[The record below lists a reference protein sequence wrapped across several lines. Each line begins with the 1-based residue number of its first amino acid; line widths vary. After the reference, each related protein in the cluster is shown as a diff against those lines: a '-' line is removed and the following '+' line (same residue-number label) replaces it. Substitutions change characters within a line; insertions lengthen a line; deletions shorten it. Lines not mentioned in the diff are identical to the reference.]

1 MGGKTQT
8 ATQQVQIPPE
18 VMARYRAV
26 NTRAETVAG
35 QPFQPYSSDPN
46 AFVAPLTPT
55 QVAGMQNI
63 NQAAGM
69 AQPYFNTAAGL
80 TLGGAQ
86 GVGPLT
92 QQQIGYYQNPYTQ
105 AVVGSTLAGLQQQ
118 QGQQLAQQQANA
130 IRAGAFGGDRAGIE
144 RAQLMGQQNLAMAQ
158 AIAPLYQQGYQQ
170 AVQTAAGQQGV
181 LAQDLQRQLAA
192 GQQLGGLGAAG
203 QQAALAGAQAQLG
216 AGTAE
221 QQTQQAGLQA
231 LYNQFLQERG
241 YPFQVAQFL
250 ANIAMGTGALSGS
263 TTTTTQPAPFFSD
276 EDNKRNIRV
285 LGKDPQTGLNVIAYD
300 DADDLR
306 KAREYGEP
314 MPPKRVSYSAQE
326 IERRAPGL
334 VREVGGNKV
343 VGMAD
348 GGAPPFALRAPVM
361 GAAPGLGVAAQVA
374 APQAANVI
382 PISRGAYRPN
392 LAPKATGFSLGTPA
406 ASSDERGFGRFARLL
421 EMMQGRNRGGYQS
434 MGGLVSEPG
443 NYATGGSIV
452 GENDMKAILAAIG
465 APLEFYGGKGLY
477 GGAAKGGAG
486 SPGYVPQGQASIP
499 KLVTAGGLPRMPESG
514 LSQAAQTGSQ
524 IAELAK
530 MGKSALV
537 GSEGVGGK
545 KGSTGLIG
553 SEGSLNNRGY
563 ISGLGG
569 AEKAA
574 PGEPMRLASA
584 PPADVENV
592 RDYALDLGQIGEM
605 VAARGGLMRHH
616 YDLGG
621 STPYSSE
628 DLGED
633 PLKDVVKE
641 GSGHKYQ
648 LATPGKPPAPT
659 PGLGSELMGAA
670 KLAKTGSELY
680 GMLPAGVTEG
690 LGSAASGL
698 GSALSG
704 AGAAAA
710 EGIGALGSS
719 LAAGGAEL
727 LALLP
732 ALFSDERMKDNVE
745 RVGELYDGQPIYRYN
760 MKGSNKTQIG
770 LMAQDVERNGHRD
783 AVAGLGGL
791 KMVDYKRATDVAAGL
806 APREGMYRGG
816 YQDGGLTEEDLP
828 LVLAALQEPAR
839 EAERPAGVGIV
850 PRVVMSDAD
859 PVPAPT
865 GVVVASRAEPPAPPA
880 REPERPAGVVP
891 PPSGAASAATGV
903 IPPPPSRDDV
913 IREFLGPN
921 RQVES
926 GGQNI
931 PNLAGR
937 SSAFG
942 PHQITEG
949 TWRTII
955 TRHPQLG
962 LTMEDRFKAEAQELA
977 APYHARDL
985 AGALESN
992 GLPVTREN
1000 LRMGW
1005 FLGESG
1011 GPAFLAQM
1019 RERPDAPAYT
1029 LASPAAVRANPET
1042 FFKPDGSPRTA
1053 QEMYSMMASQVNR
1066 AAGVAGPSGG
1076 ATGVVPTRATPGIAG
1091 PGRGP
1096 MDPASAPISTLL
1108 GGMFEGV
1115 KPETRAA
1122 LTSENLW
1129 VPALAGIGSM
1139 LASRSPYLASAVGEG
1154 LVGGTK
1160 AYTDLQKLQQEMGE
1174 SRARTEQT
1182 MADVAQKAFFEYAGR
1197 GMVRYQKLDG
1207 TYGAMSFADYFAL
1220 PPGRRPPVDPRFK
1233 EYLDQIEP
1241 TVRTGGAGAGS
1252 PAAGTSPAGSPTTP
1266 PAPATPPAGAPARPS
1281 GVPTTVNWS
1290 PEDRTEGGKTAFDV
1304 ARQISLENR
1313 ATLDERR
1320 RNDFF
1325 QPQRAAATAS
1335 QGVMQL
1341 TMPMAATIMS
1351 LPTGQSLATS
1361 GPFTAAIQPYVAA
1374 MNNLVETA
1382 IGRRG
1387 AVIDPNIL
1395 GDLESV
1401 NKEIARLRSQTT
1413 TEAGQRAVTA
1423 LEEMAKGIVSLKNAR
1438 EGQTRI
1444 LSKVLTDTQRNID
1457 KDRWFT
1463 QWIEAGSTAP
1473 GGESGTFSDYA
1484 RLSGQEANQEFDRR
1498 YSEAYYGEE
1507 RKNLQ
1512 KMMETRIGGTTS
1524 QGGQP
1529 MTVFE
1534 YVAKNAA
1541 QLPPDQ
1547 IIQFADRFGDNT
1559 LRYFGIAPN
1568 RVQQLRQE
1576 MRNREQTRG

>member
-545 KGSTGLIG
+545 KGSTGAFG
-553 SEGSLNNRGY
+553 SEGELNKKGY

-574 PGEPMRLASA
+574 PGEPVRLASA

-592 RDYALDLGQIGEM
+592 RDYALDLGQIGEL

-641 GSGHKYQ
+641 GSGQKYQ

-710 EGIGALGSS
+710 EGIGALGSG

-839 EAERPAGVGIV
+839 EAERPAGIV
-850 PRVVMSDAD
+850 PRISMSDAE
-859 PVPAPT
+859 PAERPIIREP
-865 GVVVASRAEPPAPPA
+865 GLVVAERTLDQPGATPVRSD
-880 REPERPAGVVP
+880 ERPAGVVP
-891 PPSGAASAATGV
+891 PTVPARAEPTGV
-903 IPPPPSRDDV
+903 APRGVGTETGAPPRL
-913 IREFLGPN
+913 LG
-921 RQVES
+921 RES
-926 GGQNI
+926 GGNFSAQNEDTG
-931 PNLAGR
+931 ASGR
-937 SSAFG
+937 AQFIESRF
-942 PHQITEG
+942 
-949 TWRTII
+949 
-955 TRHPQLG
+955 
-962 LTMEDRFKAEAQELA
+962 EDAKR
-977 APYHARDL
+977 
-985 AGALESN
+985 AGAVPADMTFEQFRKTPAAQISAERWHFADVNNFIGRNDL
-992 GLPVTREN
+992 GRYVGTTIAGIPVTRDGLVNVAHLGGNEG
-1000 LRMGW
+1000 LRR
-1005 FLGESG
+1005 FLESG
-1011 GPAFLAQM
+1011 GRYNPADANGTRLTDYLAM
-1019 RERPDAPAYT
+1019 
-1029 LASPAAVRANPET
+1029 
-1042 FFKPDGSPRTA
+1042 G
-1053 QEMYSMMASQVNR
+1053 
-1066 AAGVAGPSGG
+1066 AGVSGG
-1076 ATGVVPTRATPGIAG
+1076 QRPIGGVVPPEQIASRSPYAT
-1091 PGRGP
+1091 
-1096 MDPASAPISTLL
+1096 LF
-1108 GGMFEGV
+1108 GGMFGNDM
-1115 KPETRAA
+1115 KPETKQA

-1129 VPALAGIGSM
+1129 VPALAGLGSM
-1139 LASRSPYLASAVGEG
+1139 LSSRSPYLASAIGEG
-1154 LVGGTK
+1154 LVGGTR
-1160 AYTDLQKLQQEMGE
+1160 AYTDLQKQQSEIDRE
-1174 SRARTEQT
+1174 RAQT
-1182 MADVAQKAFFEYAGR
+1182 ALTGIQAASQSIKYGADGRPQAVLVSDGR
-1197 GMVRYQKLDG
+1197 GG
-1207 TYGAMSFADYFAL
+1207 TRWVPFYEVINNPNAFNL
-1220 PPGRRPPVDPRFK
+1220 
-1233 EYLDQIEP
+1233 
-1241 TVRTGGAGAGS
+1241 S
-1252 PAAGTSPAGSPTTP
+1252 PATRAEMEEAARRAGIRVPSPTTGAAAGAT
-1266 PAPATPPAGAPARPS
+1266 PAGATPPAAPAGTEAGAEGNVIRAGAIEIPRQGEYS
-1281 GVPTTVNWS
+1281 VSITPARGGVSDNYMREAIQSVAPGVNVSNPNAIRSVIDMVPQLAEKATTDQRVATQIL
-1290 PEDRTEGGKTAFDV
+1290 DR
-1304 ARQISLENR
+1304 ARQ
-1313 ATLDERR
+1313 LD
-1320 RNDFF
+1320 RNITDIW
-1325 QPQRAAATAS
+1325 QLAS
-1335 QGVMQL
+1335 
-1341 TMPMAATIMS
+1341 
-1351 LPTGQSLATS
+1351 
-1361 GPFTAAIQPYVAA
+1361 
-1374 MNNLVETA
+1374 
-1382 IGRRG
+1382 
-1387 AVIDPNIL
+1387 
-1395 GDLESV
+1395 SV
-1401 NKEIARLRSQTT
+1401 NKISDDKFTAEGAGQEYRAALANLYNTAARLAGAPGAQIDVGSDVDSAQIIRKLQALSSPQMAQQSGFHASSIANAISSAMPSGNMTK
-1413 TEAGQRAVTA
+1413 EAANTIISTMLVDLQRDRDFNRYYDAYVRRYGTA
-1423 LEEMAKGIVSLKNAR
+1423 LNVYQNFNAEMGDRYDIEKQRLKQAMT
-1438 EGQTRI
+1438 GHDI
-1444 LSKVLTDTQRNID
+1444 
-1457 KDRWFT
+1457 
-1463 QWIEAGSTAP
+1463 
-1473 GGESGTFSDYA
+1473 
-1484 RLSGQEANQEFDRR
+1484 
-1498 YSEAYYGEE
+1498 EE
-1507 RKNLQ
+1507 RDQ
-1512 KMMETRIGGTTS
+1512 SGRVVTRRESAIDVLRRD
-1524 QGGQP
+1524 P
-1529 MTVFE
+1529 
-1534 YVAKNAA
+1534 NAA
-1541 QLPPDQ
+1541 RRFDQ
-1547 IIQFADRFGDNT
+1547 
-1559 LRYFGIAPN
+1559 RYETPGLARYWRTN
-1568 RVQQLRQE
+1568 
-1576 MRNREQTRG
+1576 